1 MIRTDRRIQAIGR
14 GRGSVA
20 RATVRWSIPLI
31 GIALL
36 MLFFATQ
43 EVHAKPSFGSSW
55 YIFTVT
61 ENFWSGSRPAV
72 SVGTVTATE
81 SGETITYSLEGP
93 DRGRFSID
101 RNTGVLTTKAGKAIS
116 NEHKLIYKVRVKAT
130 GDGSE
135 SVTVLVR
142 VTSVERTA
150 TRTLLEMYGHEREP
164 KARDVGAPIPA
175 VDGSTSETFT
185 YSIKDT
191 YAGSMFQ
198 IDASSGQ
205 LKTKPGQL
213 YNYEPDDE
221 HGLLVPVR
229 VADSDGVSNLI
240 WVTVNLTDRDEPPR
254 KIVGP
259 CSTEQTA
266 TSLTVEWGT
275 GHFYGYPRTE
285 SYDLRYRRGKTATT
299 NRGRWRNGEQDI
311 PRTRP
316 QSTISGLEPDTYY
329 EVAIRGTNEEGTGGW
344 STSNC
349 STRFNRTDRA
359 ATSMSRSN
367 SPATG
372 GPDISGSPLVGETL
386 TVTTSGIRDD
396 DGLDNAV
403 FAYQWVR
410 SELGSNSE
418 TDIAG
423 ATGSSYA
430 VTSDDAGKA
439 IKVRVTFTDDAGN
452 EESLTSF
459 GVIAAPALPG
469 AQVPGAP
476 GRPDVS
482 PRHSTSLDVS
492 WTGPASDGG
501 SAVTGYKVQWK
512 EAADSWDT
520 AADVSEATATETSHT
535 ITGLTDGTE
544 YSVRVVAIND
554 VGESPPSEDGNG
566 TPRETVPPELSRASV
581 DGAAMTL
588 TFNEALDGNSVPPTT
603 AFTVTVNGNVRAVDS
618 VDVSG
623 SAVTLTLASAV
634 MSQDTVKVSYTVPA
648 SESADR
654 LRDSVG
660 NAAASFTGRSVT
672 NETAATTPTAAFT
685 ASIHDAPQSH
695 DGQNAF
701 TFELRL
707 SEEPKQGFS
716 YKTLRDHAITATG
729 GEVTKVKRQVKGSNI
744 GWTITVEPD
753 SNAAVRI
760 VLPATTDCAAAAAIC
775 TGDGRKLS
783 NSLDFT
789 VSGPS

>member
-14 GRGSVA
+14 GLGSVA
-20 RATVRWSIPLI
+20 RPTVRVRWSIPLI
-31 GIALL
+31 GIALF

-43 EVHAKPSFGSSW
+43 EVHAAPRFGSTS
-55 YIFTVT
+55 YQFTAT

-72 SVGTVTATE
+72 RVGTVTATE

-93 DRGRFSID
+93 DRSRFSID

-116 NEHKLIYKVRVKAT
+116 NEHKPIYEVRVRAT
-130 GDGSE
+130 GDGSK
-135 SVTVLVR
+135 SVIVLVW
-142 VTSVERTA
+142 VTRVERTA

-164 KARDVGAPIPA
+164 KARDVGSPIPA

-185 YSIKDT
+185 YSIEDT
-191 YAGSMFQ
+191 FAGSMFQ

-221 HGLLVPVR
+221 HGLLVFVR

-240 WVTVNLTDRDEPPR
+240 LVTVNLTDRDEPPR

-275 GHFYGYPRTE
+275 GHFYGYPQTK
-285 SYDLRYRRGKTATT
+285 SYDLRYRQGKTATT
-299 NRGRWRNGEQDI
+299 NRGRWTNGEQGV

-329 EVAIRGTNEEGTGGW
+329 EVAIRGTNDEGTGDW

-349 STRFNRTDRA
+349 SVRFNSTDRA
-359 ATSMSRSN
+359 ATSMSQSN
-367 SPATG
+367 SPAAG
-372 GPDISGSPLVGETL
+372 NIGIQGIARVGETL
-386 TVTTSGIRDD
+386 TATTSGIRDD

-430 VTSDDAGKA
+430 VTAEDAGKA
-439 IKVRVTFTDDAGN
+439 ITVRVTFTDDAGN
-452 EESLTSF
+452 VESLTSYA
-459 GVIAAPALPG
+459 VVAAPGLPD
-469 AQVPGAP
+469 AP
-476 GRPDVS
+476 GTPDVS
-482 PRHSTSLDVS
+482 PQESGSLAVS

-520 AADVSEATATETSHT
+520 AADVSEAAATGTSHT

-544 YSVRVVAIND
+544 YTVRVLAIND
-554 VGESPPSEDGNG
+554 VGESPPSAEESATVAAQISRQGAAPQNAPATGAPTISGTVQVGETLTASASGIADADGLTSVSYSYQWIRNDGTSDSDISGATSSTYTLADADEGNTIKVRVSFTDDAGNEETLTSAATGEVAAVPSPLTVSLENSPASHNG
-566 TPRETVPPELSRASV
+566 T
-581 DGAAMTL
+581 
-588 TFNEALDGNSVPPTT
+588 
-603 AFTVTVNGNVRAVDS
+603 
-618 VDVSG
+618 DV
-623 SAVTLTLASAV
+623 
-634 MSQDTVKVSYTVPA
+634 
-648 SESADR
+648 
-654 LRDSVG
+654 
-660 NAAASFTGRSVT
+660 
-672 NETAATTPTAAFT
+672 
-685 ASIHDAPQSH
+685 
-695 DGQNAF
+695 F
-701 TFELRL
+701 TFQIRF
-707 SEEPKQGFS
+707 SEELKLSF
-716 YKTLRDHAITATG
+716 KTLRDHAFTVDG
-729 GEVTKVKRQVKGSNI
+729 GTVKKAKRQVKGSNI

-753 SNAAVRI
+753 SDAAVRI
-760 VLPATTDCAAAAAIC
+760 VLPATTGCDGTGAIC
-775 TGDGRKLS
+775 TEDGRKLS

>member
-1 MIRTDRRIQAIGR
+1 MIRTDRRIQVLGR

-31 GIALL
+31 GIALF
-36 MLFFATQ
+36 MLFIATQ
-43 EVHAKPSFGSSW
+43 EVHAKPSFGSMT
-55 YIFTVT
+55 YHFTVT

-72 SVGTVTATE
+72 EVGTVTATE
-81 SGETITYSLEGP
+81 SGETITYSLEGL
-93 DRGRFSID
+93 DRSRFSID

-116 NEHKLIYKVRVKAT
+116 NEHKPIYKVRVKAT
-130 GDGSE
+130 GDGST
-135 SVTVLVR
+135 SVTVLIW

-164 KARDVGAPIPA
+164 KARDVGSPIPA

-185 YSIKDT
+185 YSIEDT

-213 YNYEPDDE
+213 YNYEPDDRY
-221 HGLLVPVR
+221 GLLVFVR

-240 WVTVNLTDRDEPPR
+240 LVTVNLTDRDEPPR

-275 GHFYGYPRTE
+275 GHFYGYPQTE

-299 NRGRWRNGEQDI
+299 NRGRWTNGEQGV

-329 EVAIRGTNEEGTGGW
+329 EVAIRGTNDEGTGAW

-359 ATSMSRSN
+359 ATSQSQSN

-372 GPDISGSPLVGETL
+372 NPGIQGIARVGETL
-386 TVTTSGIRDD
+386 TATTSGIRDD

-452 EESLTSF
+452 EESLTSY
-459 GVIAAPALPG
+459 GVIAAPAL
-469 AQVPGAP
+469 PGAP

-535 ITGLTDGTE
+535 ITGLTDGTD
-544 YSVRVVAIND
+544 YSVRVLAIND

-566 TPRETVPPELSRASV
+566 TPRETVPPELSAASV
-581 DGAAMTL
+581 DGAALTL
-588 TFNEALDGNSVPPTT
+588 TFNEALDGNSAPPTT

-618 VDVSG
+618 VDVTDG
-623 SAVTLTLASAV
+623 TVTLTLASAV
-634 MSQDTVKVSYTVPA
+634 MSQDTVKVSYAVPTETATVRLKDLQGNPAESFADQSVDQQYRGCRPA
-648 SESADR
+648 SIR
-654 LRDSVG
+654 T
-660 NAAASFTGRSVT
+660 AAAKFPCHRQSDHHRDCRGWGAANSVHHGHRRHRRPGQRFLQLPVDTERREFGHGHPGRHWV
-672 NETAATTPTAAFT
+672 
-685 ASIHDAPQSH
+685 H
-695 DGQNAF
+695 
-701 TFELRL
+701 L
-707 SEEPKQGFS
+707 
-716 YKTLRDHAITATG
+716 HAG
-729 GEVTKVKRQVKGSNI
+729 
-744 GWTITVEPD
+744 
-753 SNAAVRI
+753 
-760 VLPATTDCAAAAAIC
+760 
-775 TGDGRKLS
+775 
-783 NSLDFT
+783 
-789 VSGPS
+789 

>member
-1 MIRTDRRIQAIGR
+1 MIRTDRRIQVLGR

-31 GIALL
+31 GIALF
-36 MLFFATQ
+36 MLFIATQ
-43 EVHAKPSFGSSW
+43 EVHAAPRFGSTS
-55 YIFTVT
+55 YHFTVA

-72 SVGTVTATE
+72 PVGTVTASE

-93 DRGRFSID
+93 DRSRFSIGRD
-101 RNTGVLTTKAGKAIS
+101 TGVLTTKAGKAIS
-116 NEHKLIYKVRVKAT
+116 NEHKPIYKVRVKAT
-130 GDGSE
+130 GDGSK
-135 SVTVLVR
+135 SAIVLIR
-142 VTSVERTA
+142 VTRVERTA

-164 KARDVGAPIPA
+164 SARDVGSPIPA

-185 YSIKDT
+185 YSIEDT
-191 YAGSMFQ
+191 FAGSMFQ

-213 YNYEPDDE
+213 YNYEPDDRY
-221 HGLLVPVR
+221 GLLVFVR

-240 WVTVNLTDRDEPPR
+240 LVTVNLTDRDEPPR

-275 GHFYGYPRTE
+275 GHFYGYPQTE

-299 NRGRWRNGEQDI
+299 NRGRWRNGEQGV

-329 EVAIRGTNEEGTGGW
+329 EVAIRGTNDEGTGEW

-359 ATSMSRSN
+359 ATSQSQSN

-372 GPDISGSPLVGETL
+372 NPGIQGIARVGETL
-386 TVTTSGIRDD
+386 TATTSSIRDD

-430 VTSDDAGKA
+430 VTSDEAGKA

-452 EESLTSF
+452 EESLTSY
-459 GVIAAPALPG
+459 GVIAAPAL
-469 AQVPGAP
+469 PGAP

-535 ITGLTDGTE
+535 ITGLTDGTD
-544 YSVRVVAIND
+544 YSVRVLAIND

-566 TPRETVPPELSRASV
+566 TPRETVPPELSAASV
-581 DGAAMTL
+581 DGAALTL
-588 TFNEALDGNSVPPTT
+588 TFNEALDGNSAPPTT

-634 MSQDTVKVSYTVPA
+634 MSQDTVKVSYAVPA
-648 SESADR
+648 RESADR
-654 LRDSVG
+654 LRDSAG
-660 NAAASFTGRSVT
+660 NVAASFTGQSVT
-672 NETAATTPTAAFT
+672 NDTAPPQAFT
-685 ASIHDAPQSH
+685 ASIHDAPESH

-701 TFELRL
+701 TFELRF
-707 SEEPKQGFS
+707 SEAPKQGFS
-716 YKTLRDHAITATG
+716 YKTLRDHAFTVTG
-729 GEVTKVKRQVKGSNI
+729 GEVFKARRPEKGKNI
-744 GWTITVEPD
+744 RWEIHVRPD
-753 SNAAVRI
+753 SSGNVTI
-760 VLPATTDCAAAAAIC
+760 VLPITEDCDAQGAIC
-775 TGDGRKLS
+775 TGEGRKLS

-789 VSGPS
+789 VSGTN